1 MKPFR
6 DWILGIDFIYP
17 LLHGNLTQWDTFRSA
32 ARPHH
37 LGLDICGKVGDEA
50 LCCFPG
56 KVGNVYKSAPPGG
69 MTVEVLNSDE
79 NTMATYSHLDKVIV
93 TKGQE
98 VVIGQVLGVLAGL
111 PVDKPRPHIHFQIRA
126 WIDPEGALR
135 IPNKW

>member
-1 MKPFR
+1 MKPFK

-17 LLHGNLTQWDTFRSA
+17 LLHGNLTQWDTFRSS
-32 ARPHH
+32 ARPNH
-37 LGLDICGKVGDEA
+37 LGADLCGKAEDEA

-56 KVGNVYKSAPPGG
+56 KVGNLYKSAPPGG

-98 VVIGQVLGVLAGL
+98 VAIGQVLGVLMD
-111 PVDKPRPHIHFQIRA
+111 VHPHIHFQLRA
-126 WIDPEGALR
+126 WIDPEQVLR
-135 IPNKW
+135 IPKKW